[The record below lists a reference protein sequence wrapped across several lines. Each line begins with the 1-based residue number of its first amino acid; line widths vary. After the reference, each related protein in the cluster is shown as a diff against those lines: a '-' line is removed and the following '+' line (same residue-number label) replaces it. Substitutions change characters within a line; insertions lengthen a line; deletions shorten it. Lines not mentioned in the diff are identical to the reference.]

1 MSNIPSFIAN
11 SPTAPTEPILNNGFW
26 PDLIVADFEKSH
38 RIDDSFDAAKQRS
51 RLEQAMRLT
60 NAELHQQFCD
70 WVRMGY
76 TTLGEVPQEE
86 HGDKKALV
94 ESYKTAVFA
103 KSMELMSN
111 RYRATDTTLH
121 GLPRAEAQEKV
132 AEQYLIEYREAILM
146 LAYPQG
152 QFAAVGLI

>member
-1 MSNIPSFIAN
+1 MSLPSFIAN
-11 SPTAPTEPILNNGFW
+11 TPAPVQPPLINNGFW
-26 PDLIVADFEKSH
+26 PDVSVQEFEKAH
-38 RIDDSFDAAKQRS
+38 RIDESFDAAKRS
-51 RLEQAMRLT
+51 ARLEQAMRLT

-76 TTLGEVPQEE
+76 ANLAAVPQEE

-94 ESYKTAVFA
+94 EAYKTAVFA
-103 KSMELMSN
+103 KAMELMSN

-121 GLPRAEAQEKV
+121 ALPRAEAQEKV
-132 AEQYLIEYREAILM
+132 ADQYLIEYREAILM

-152 QFAAVGLI
+152 SFSSVELI